1 MDLGLKGKKAVV
13 FGASQGIGKGIA
25 ASLAQEGARVVVVAR
40 RAQVLATVQK
50 EICAEHFIECDLSVP
65 GAAKSAV
72 EKAAGLLGGLD
83 ILVVNS
89 GGPPKGSLESLSAT
103 DWENGFKLLWMPFVE
118 ASQAALPF
126 MKKNQWGRILTVTSI
141 AAKEP
146 LAGLTVSNGFRAGL
160 SGLMKSFSTEVAPF
174 GITVNGILPGY
185 TDTERL
191 RELGI
196 PADKIVSQIPVGRL
210 GTVQELGA
218 LVSFLASTHAGFITG
233 QMHVADGGSSRGF

>member
-13 FGASQGIGKGIA
+13 FGSSQGIGKGIA
-25 ASLAQEGARVVVVAR
+25 AVLAAEGARVALVAR
-40 RAQVLATVQK
+40 RADVLSSVQK
-50 EICAEHFIECDLSVP
+50 EIGAEKSIALDLSTP
-65 GAAKSAV
+65 GAAAKAV
-72 EKAAGLLGGLD
+72 QEAGTFLGGVD
-83 ILVVNS
+83 ILIINS
-89 GGPPKGSLESLSAT
+89 GGPPKGSFESLSLG
-103 DWENGFKLLWMPFVE
+103 DWENGFRQLWMPFVE

-126 MKKNQWGRILTVTSI
+126 MKKNQWGRILAVTSI
-141 AAKEP
+141 AASEP

-210 GTVQELGA
+210 GNVEELGA
-218 LVSFLASTHAGFITG
+218 LVAFLASTKAGFITG